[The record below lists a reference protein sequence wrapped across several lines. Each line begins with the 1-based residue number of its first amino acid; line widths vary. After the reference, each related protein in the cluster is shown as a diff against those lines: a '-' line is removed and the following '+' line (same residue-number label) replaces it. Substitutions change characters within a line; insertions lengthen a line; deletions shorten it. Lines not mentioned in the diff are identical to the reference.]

1 MALILKYPKRQSIA
15 FSTKIFKLYRSAI
28 DSDEDEIIFDLS
40 NTEYLSPFGVVMLII
55 TVLACSRKGRSR
67 KYVAPENRKLRR
79 HLTEIGFNDF
89 FQLSS
94 DFTKKDLIQTQTVQ
108 LRLCDGVDYHII
120 ERLIY
125 LFDDHLNLSRGV
137 KASLQMSLQEIMTNV
152 VDHSEKNKYLICATA
167 DKANKKIRLCIADS
181 GIGVFRSLKNSTNY
195 DYISD
200 DYEAIKE
207 ATKDGISSRPGRAG
221 LGLNHIKNFIKVN
234 EGQMCI
240 LSGKGKVFWKYDHG
254 KILNQ
259 KMPTRFSGTI
269 VTLIVNID
277 KEGFYFLSSE
287 KDYLFD

>member
-1 MALILKYPKRQSIA
+1 M
-15 FSTKIFKLYRSAI
+15 
-28 DSDEDEIIFDLS
+28 
-40 NTEYLSPFGVVMLII
+40 
-55 TVLACSRKGRSR
+55 
-67 KYVAPENRKLRR
+67 
-79 HLTEIGFNDF
+79 
-89 FQLSS
+89 
-94 DFTKKDLIQTQTVQ
+94 
-108 LRLCDGVDYHII
+108 CDGVDYHII

-152 VDHSEKNKYLICATA
+152 VDHSGKNKYLICATA
-167 DKANKKIRLCIADS
+167 DKANKKIRLCIAD
-181 GIGVFRSLKNSTNY
+181 GGMGVLRSLRNSTNY

-207 ATKDGISSRPGRAG
+207 ATKEGVSSRLYRAG
-221 LGLNHIKNFIKVN
+221 LGLNHIKNFIKIN

-240 LSGKGKVFWKYDHG
+240 LSGEGKIFWKYDHG

-259 KMPTRFSGTI
+259 KMPIPFRGTI
-269 VTLIVNID
+269 VTLLINID